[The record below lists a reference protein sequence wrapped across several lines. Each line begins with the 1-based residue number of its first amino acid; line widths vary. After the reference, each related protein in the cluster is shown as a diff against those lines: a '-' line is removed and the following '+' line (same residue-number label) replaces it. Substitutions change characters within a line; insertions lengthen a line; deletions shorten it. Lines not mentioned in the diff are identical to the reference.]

1 MEQERFLVFVP
12 PHLLGELRGR
22 PVTACHLAYRMG
34 EGPHLLAAGL
44 PAALRGGLMAVTG
57 PVLAG
62 GQAAPF
68 LREVA
73 GECRARGFSGAVFDP
88 EGGPTP
94 FFSQL
99 LGELEDSLA
108 AQDLALYVPEEH
120 AQSVRRAGV
129 LISTALSGGSLEL
142 RLRAAAER
150 FGRERTVAALQR
162 ASEDF
167 ALPALNGSG
176 RALSPGELERL
187 RAERGQAVFFSPELC
202 ARYFT
207 YMDGEGGAHF
217 VLFDDAETMAR
228 KAETARRAG
237 LGQLAAAWPEIRD
250 GAAQL
255 GLAPRA
261 GRGRR

>member
-1 MEQERFLVFVP
+1 MEQERFLIFAP

-22 PVTACHLAYRMG
+22 PVTVCHLAYRMG

-57 PVLAG
+57 PIPAG
-62 GQAAPF
+62 GQTGSF
-68 LREVA
+68 LREIM
-73 GECRARGFSGAVFDP
+73 GECRARGFSGVVLDP
-88 EGGPTP
+88 EGEPTP

-99 LGELEDSLA
+99 LRELEDSLA
-108 AQDLALYVPEEH
+108 ARDLALYVPEEYGE
-120 AQSVRRAGV
+120 SVQRAGV
-129 LISTALSGGSLEL
+129 LIPTALSGGSLEL
-142 RLRAAAER
+142 RLRQAAER
-150 FGRERTVAALQR
+150 FGRERTAAALQR

-167 ALPALNGSG
+167 ALPALNGCG
-176 RALSPGELERL
+176 RALSPGELEKL

-207 YMDGEGGAHF
+207 YTDGEGRPHF
-217 VLFDDAETMAR
+217 VLFDDGETMAR

-255 GLAPRA
+255 GLAPRP